1 MCRTDPSF
9 ISPIP
14 SCRSS
19 PTHSPLFTLLP
30 LSYHVLCG
38 SMYSFPGV
46 RYSCPFSAGVL
57 QDLLFLEVYSSCI
70 HGERCTPCPLTLPP
84 SWILGVFFFFFFFQ
98 LSCMKLYIL
107 EINLSLV
114 ASFANIF
121 SHSVDCC
128 FHFLYGFLCCANL
141 L

>member
-1 MCRTDPSF
+1 MCRSDPSF

-19 PTHSPLFTLLP
+19 PTHSPLFHLPSFVLPRFVWFYVFFARGQVLLP
-30 LSYHVLCG
+30 TLSWSSARSSVSGGIFLLYTWREMH
-38 SMYSFPGV
+38 SMST
-46 RYSCPFSAGVL
+46 
-57 QDLLFLEVYSSCI
+57 YSSTI
-70 HGERCTPCPLTLPP
+70 LDLRCL
-84 SWILGVFFFFFFFQ
+84 FFFFQ